1 MLNLKKGMIIMK
13 KLFKKISAV
22 VIALAVVL
30 TTVMFGV
37 PEKIA
42 AADTGECEHDYR
54 GYGSPMDPTCT
65 QRGVKRYFVHCM
77 NCNRYFAN
85 DSSYGDEWRK
95 DPKEITED
103 DVYIPALGHDFTG
116 NWGGDYTHHWHI
128 CTRKGCNATDEK
140 IAHSGGTATCQAK
153 AVCEVCGVGYGEK
166 GDHIYNTEWSTSDY
180 SHWHTC
186 TLCGTKKDTGSH
198 SGGTATCTKRKVC
211 EICGQEYGGYAAH
224 NYSDYENN
232 DTQHWQVCLN
242 PDCGNIKNL
251 ADHNFVWKKD
261 ETGHWHECSVCH
273 LKKDDKESHNI
284 VLWEGREPTCKLIG
298 FTDGLRC
305 SECYYVEKARERIDK
320 TDHTWGEWIV
330 TTPATEET
338 DGEKTHTCSVCNT
351 TETAAISATGHTF
364 SDDWTS
370 DSTHHWHAATCAHPD
385 VVDGKAPHTWS
396 DWTVKT
402 PATETNKGEE
412 TRKCTV
418 CKATESREISVLEH
432 VHTFTKHNKVEPD
445 CTTTGNIE
453 YWTCSGCN
461 KSFSDENGTTEVT
474 DTALPAK
481 GHTIVTDAAIAPTC
495 TAAGKTEGSHC
506 SVCNTVI
513 TAQTTVAAKGHTWG
527 AWTVKTPV
535 TETDKGEETRECSV
549 CKATES
555 RDIPAL
561 NHKHTLVHVPETP
574 ATETTEG
581 VREHWHCDG
590 CGKDFFDEDGT
601 KEANADDLKIGK
613 IETEVQASASVPK
626 PEIATPKEEL
636 IEAAL
641 SEDEQKKV
649 GEGAYIKIILKVED
663 ATQKVPDKDK
673 TSVIGEIAN
682 MTNYKLGQYLDITLL
697 KKIGE
702 LEQMITNTSAP
713 IKITFEIPERLRG
726 KTQYSVIRVHGSETT
741 VLHDLDNEPNTVTIE
756 TDKFSTYALAYREK
770 TTSSRPNSGGSRPY
784 RPSTSNTSD
793 DTSSDTSDDT
803 SSNTSDNT
811 SSDFSDDTSSGTS
824 DDTSYTS
831 SDISNNNSS
840 DTSDTSND
848 TSSSA
853 PETSDNSS
861 EVISGIDENSHV
873 PSESSPSNNNDNPST
888 GIAVSLIP
896 FAAILSGVIVVI
908 NRKKR

>member
-1 MLNLKKGMIIMK
+1 MNKIIK
-13 KLFKKISAV
+13 RISA
-22 VIALAVVL
+22 AV
-30 TTVMFGV
+30 TAFAVMFTAVFVFGV
-37 PEKIA
+37 PEKFA

-140 IAHSGGTATCQAK
+140 IAHSGGTATCKAK
-153 AVCEVCGVGYGEK
+153 AVCEVCGVEYGEK

-224 NYSDYENN
+224 NYGDYENN

-305 SECYYVEKARERIDK
+305 SECYYVEKARVRLEK
-320 TDHTWGEWIV
+320 TDHTWGDWVV

-338 DGEKTHTCSVCNT
+338 EGEKKHTCSVCDT
-351 TETAAISATGHTF
+351 VETETIPVTGHTF
-364 SDDWTS
+364 SEDWTS
-370 DSTHHWHAATCAHPD
+370 DDTYHWHASTCAHPD
-385 VVDGKAPHTWS
+385 VVDGKTPHTWS

-402 PATETNKGEE
+402 PATETSKGEE
-412 TRKCTV
+412 TRECSV
-418 CKATESREISVLEH
+418 CHIAESREIPLLG
-432 VHTFTKHNKVEPD
+432 HTHSLTKHNRVEAS
-445 CTTTGNIE
+445 CTAAGNIE
-453 YWTCSGCN
+453 YWSCAGCGR
-461 KSFSDENGTTEVT
+461 SFLNENGTAEVT
-474 DTALPAK
+474 DTGIPAK
-481 GHTIVTDAAIAPTC
+481 GHTEVTDAAVAATC
-495 TAAGKTEGSHC
+495 TNTGLTEGKHC
-506 SVCNTVI
+506 SVCNAVI
-513 TAQTTVAAKGHTWG
+513 TAQATIPANGHTWG
-527 AWTVKTPV
+527 AWTVKTPA

-549 CKATES
+549 CHIAES

-561 NHKHTLVHVPETP
+561 NHKHALVHIPEVP
-574 ATETTEG
+574 ATQTTEG
-581 VREHWHCDG
+581 VKEHWHCDG
-590 CGKDFFDEDGT
+590 CGKDFFDEEG
-601 KEANADDLKIGK
+601 KQEADREELKIGK
-613 IETEVQASASVPK
+613 IEAEVQSPASVPK

-636 IEAAL
+636 IEATL
-641 SEDEQKKV
+641 SADEKKMV
-649 GEGAYIKIILKVED
+649 DEGAFIKIILKVED
-663 ATQKVPDKDK
+663 ATNTVPAADK
-673 TSVIGEIAN
+673 TAVTGKLGGL
-682 MTNYKLGQYLDITLL
+682 TNYKLGQYLDITML

-702 LEQMITNTSAP
+702 QEDKITQTNAP
-713 IKITFEIPERLRG
+713 IRITFEIPSELRG
-726 KTQYSVIRVHGSETT
+726 KSEYSVIRVHGGETT
-741 VLHDLDNEPNTVTIE
+741 ILRDLDSDPNTVTIE
-756 TDKFSTYALAYREK
+756 TDKFSTYALAYKEK
-770 TTSSRPNSGGSRPY
+770 SSSSGSGGGSHRPTY
-784 RPSTSNTSD
+784 PSTSD
-793 DTSSDTSDDT
+793 
-803 SSNTSDNT
+803 TSDNT
-811 SSDFSDDTSSGTS
+811 SSDTS
-824 DDTSYTS
+824 DNT
-831 SDISNNNSS
+831 SS
-840 DTSDTSND
+840 DTSDN
-848 TSSSA
+848 TSSNTSDSTSSD
-853 PETSDNSS
+853 TSDNTSS
-861 EVISGIDENSHV
+861 DTSDNTSSDTSDNISSDTSYSTSSDTSNTTSSNASGSFSDESSSSDDSSHV
-873 PSESSPSNNNDNPST
+873 PSESSLPDNNSNPST
-888 GIAVSLIP
+888 GIAISFIP
-896 FAAILSGVIVVI
+896 LVAILSGVII
-908 NRKKR
+908 ISNRRKK